1 MMEENTNTPIEPKN
15 DAESEKGGPV
25 RGPWTAVI
33 VLLCLT
39 VAGGAYVIQQRRSAD
54 ELSAKNQEL
63 TSSLTETKGQVDAL
77 ATKLNQMQAEEQARE
92 QAAAEAAARR
102 AAAIRHHL
110 RAHHVPK
117 DDPRWQQ
124 VQAELANQQKSID
137 STQQD
142 LAKTRS
148 DLQNS
153 LSSARDELNGSIAK
167 THDELVALEQKGE
180 RNYYEFDVNKS
191 KQFSRVGPINISL
204 RKTNE
209 KHQYCDL
216 NLLVDDKNLSKKHV
230 NLYEPVVFYTD
241 RAGQPVELVI
251 NQISKNHM
259 HGYVSAPKYKATD
272 LAASAAARPASNP
285 APTTVDAL
293 QHRP

>member
-1 MMEENTNTPIEPKN
+1 MEENANIPV
-15 DAESEKGGPV
+15 ESRTEKGPV
-25 RGPWTAVI
+25 RGLWAAVI
-33 VLLCLT
+33 VLLSLA
-39 VAGGAYVIQQRRSAD
+39 VVSGGYVIEQHRSAN
-54 ELSAKNQEL
+54 ELSVKNQEL
-63 TSSLTETKGQVDAL
+63 TSSLTQTKSQVDTL
-77 ATKLNQMQAEEQARE
+77 ATKLNQMQAAEQARE
-92 QAAAEAAARR
+92 RAEAERR
-102 AAAIRHHL
+102 AAAARNHL

-124 VQAELANQQKSID
+124 IQSELANQQKSID

-148 DLQNS
+148 DLQNN
-153 LSSARDELNGSIAK
+153 LSSTRDELNGSIAK

-191 KQFSRVGPINISL
+191 KQFSRVGPINVSL
-204 RKTNE
+204 RKAND

-230 NLYEPVVFYTD
+230 NLYEPVIFYTD
-241 RAGQPVELVI
+241 QAGQPVELVI

-259 HGYVSAPKYKATD
+259 HGYVSEPKYKAAA
-272 LAASAAARPASNP
+272 LATSSADSQASNP
-285 APTTVDAL
+285 APATVGAL